1 MDEAILRAADVLKYE
16 PLKEEQRKAIA
27 GFLSG
32 QDVFVV
38 LPTGYGK
45 TVCYSCLPLA
55 YDIFHATEGSIIVII
70 SPLLA
75 LISDQ
80 LTVLSNRSIS
90 AASVTSDTDPDSLK
104 KIIDGKYS
112 LVFISPELFVGK
124 CRRILETKVYQEKL
138 IGIVVDEAHCVLKW

>member
-1 MDEAILRAADVLKYE
+1 ME
-16 PLKEEQRKAIA
+16 
-27 GFLSG
+27 
-32 QDVFVV
+32 DVFIV
-38 LPTGYGK
+38 LPTGYSK

-55 YDIFHATEGSIIVII
+55 YDIFHATIVII

-90 AASVTSDTDPDSLK
+90 TASVTSDTDPDSLK
-104 KIIDGKYS
+104 KITDGKYS

-124 CRRILETKVYQEKL
+124 WRRILETKVYQEKL